1 MRIRSTRRAA
11 RPSALCAVTETS
23 YVPGDGP
30 KNIFPVFTVANGLTC
45 KMSIYSGGTIAC
57 GGKLP
62 GVSNGDN
69 EVFVEFAG
77 PAGTRKAEAPPK
89 PTYPGPV
96 KQLPAG
102 QKVYTYGATCM
113 ATQDGGVA
121 CMGGGVAPQGFLVT
135 STNTTTFGG
144 R

>member
-45 KMSIYSGGTIAC
+45 KMSIY
-57 GGKLP
+57 
-62 GVSNGDN
+62 
-69 EVFVEFAG
+69 
-77 PAGTRKAEAPPK
+77 
-89 PTYPGPV
+89 
-96 KQLPAG
+96 
-102 QKVYTYGATCM
+102 TYGATCM